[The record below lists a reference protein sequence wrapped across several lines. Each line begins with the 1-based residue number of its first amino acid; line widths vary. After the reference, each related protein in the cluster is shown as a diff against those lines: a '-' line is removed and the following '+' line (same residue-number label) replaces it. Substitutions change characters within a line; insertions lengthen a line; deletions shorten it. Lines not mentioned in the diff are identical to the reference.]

1 VPKTKNAR
9 RCRGFNGLAQEISG
23 AIFAENGCAE
33 NKKRSM
39 MQGL

>member
-1 VPKTKNAR
+1 M
-9 RCRGFNGLAQEISG
+9 CLAQEISG